1 MQLDI
6 VTNKEI
12 AQRLR
17 CSTSKASRLVRL
29 YRDSLAL
36 KKYTPI
42 EWGRFCEFLG
52 IEANPR

>member
-6 VTNKEI
+6 VSNKEI
-12 AQRLR
+12 AHRLR
-17 CSTSKASRLVRL
+17 CSPSKASRLVRL
-29 YRDSLAL
+29 YRDALSL